1 MFIKYLK
8 FSSPWKMISWNQIY
22 KEALKEGLYYLA
34 LTDDDLRRKALVAG
48 MYQVA
53 RKREAAG
60 HPQLL
65 RKLEAYQQQ
74 TKDSAEL
81 GALLEG
87 DNRMGLEFLLEGELP
102 APETSYIGIRPRRA
116 DEPIV

>member
-1 MFIKYLK
+1 MTSLDK
-8 FSSPWKMISWNQIY
+8 IY
-22 KEALKEGLYYLA
+22 KEALREGLYYLA

-53 RKREAAG
+53 RKQEAAG

-65 RKLEAYQQQ
+65 QKLQAYQQQ
-74 TKDSAEL
+74 TRDPSEL

-87 DNRMGLEFLLEGELP
+87 SNRMGLEFLLEGELP
-102 APETSYIGIRPRRA
+102 APEASYVGIRPRRG
-116 DEPIV
+116 DESLL